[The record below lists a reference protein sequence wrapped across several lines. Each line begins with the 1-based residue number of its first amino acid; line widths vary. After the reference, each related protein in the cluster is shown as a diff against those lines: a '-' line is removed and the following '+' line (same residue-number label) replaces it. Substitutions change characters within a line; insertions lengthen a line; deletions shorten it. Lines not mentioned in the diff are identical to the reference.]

1 MEEKKYFLEEKGF
14 DRDGYDTCLRRL
26 HYDDRDV
33 VMYENMLAFLW
44 EYAVQPGCLED
55 YEGLL
60 EEYSRWNRQMIDK
73 CFYHLPHDLPYANI
87 RRAYESVVQLLL
99 GRLEEG
105 MAQFD
110 AIGETNFQYD
120 GRAPKLLMTK
130 HGKRF
135 VPVSKL
141 FLLYNYH
148 KVLARID
155 KERAKAFREKY
166 CMRSMTGF
174 CMSSLRY
181 MPTAFFIRF
190 LSAFTKCR
198 GLRRIFT
205 CILRKIRVSRCRSW
219 IFWRE
224 RDSIFFSG
232 KKFL

>member
-44 EYAVQPGCLED
+44 EYVVQPGCLED

-105 MAQFD
+105 MEQFD

-166 CMRSMTGF
+166 SF
-174 CMSSLRY
+174 
-181 MPTAFFIRF
+181 AFTVFGDEEHAEHDRF
-190 LSAFTKCR
+190 LHEQLTVHADCIFYPFFE
-198 GLRRIFT
+198 RIYKMPWTPPDFYMYFEED
-205 CILRKIRVSRCRSW
+205 K
-219 IFWRE
+219 
-224 RDSIFFSG
+224 SIPLS
-232 KKFL
+232 KLDFLAGT